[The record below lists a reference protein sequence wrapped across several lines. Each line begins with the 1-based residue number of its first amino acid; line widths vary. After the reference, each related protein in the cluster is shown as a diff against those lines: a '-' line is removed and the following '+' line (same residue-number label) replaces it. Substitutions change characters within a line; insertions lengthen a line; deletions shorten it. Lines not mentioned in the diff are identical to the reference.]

1 MTPPAPAPTSPI
13 ASPAVRPAPAS
24 GVERIAALCLAA
36 MAVVL
41 AMALVDSRRP
51 SPLPPAPEFDL
62 QNPML
67 SAQPGQC
74 IEMEDD
80 AEPGVVSRLVVRP
93 EGVVLRPNDLQGG
106 LRGWI
111 GVSWSDP
118 RKFPPFLACDGS
130 TSQGAGTPPG
140 TPPPRAE
147 TLVFPLGWFGMPLES
162 RCVLRSIRPVTV
174 SWNGA
179 KRVVYQADLMAYK
192 GASGGPEGPWEVYLS
207 KDSPVLGVVR
217 RRFYAGKGEVPTS
230 MTVRVP
236 PNCR

>member
-1 MTPPAPAPTSPI
+1 MSAARPAPTPPI
-13 ASPAVRPAPAS
+13 AAPA
-24 GVERIAALCLAA
+24 GRPPPAAGFERIVALALAA

-51 SPLPPAPEFDL
+51 PPVPPAPEFDL

-74 IEMEDD
+74 IELEDD
-80 AEPGVVSRLVVRP
+80 AEPGVASRLVVRP
-93 EGVVLRPNDLQGG
+93 EGVVLRPNDLKGG
-106 LRGWI
+106 LSGWI
-111 GVSWSDP
+111 GVSWPDP

-130 TSQGAGTPPG
+130 AAPSGQASPG

-162 RCVLRSIRPVTV
+162 RCVLRAIRPVTV
-174 SWNGA
+174 SWNGS
-179 KRVVYQADLMAYK
+179 KRVVYQANLMAYK
-192 GASGGPEGPWEVYLS
+192 GSSGGPEGPWDVYVS
-207 KDSPVLGVVR
+207 KDAPVLGVVR
-217 RRFYAGKGEVPTS
+217 RYFNTGNGRPVS

-236 PNCR
+236 ANCR